1 MVEMQF
7 PHCNSHNDSRSYQEY
22 VCLVYSNMPS
32 IFRTSV
38 SDKCK
43 YALDLAPITVRTFV
57 KVNGD
62 EFDLVSTSF
71 PLCY

>member
-1 MVEMQF
+1 
-7 PHCNSHNDSRSYQEY
+7 
-22 VCLVYSNMPS
+22 MPS
-32 IFRTSV
+32 IFRVSV

-62 EFDLVSTSF
+62 EFDLVKTSF
-71 PLCY
+71 PLYFRFPKNKNKLF